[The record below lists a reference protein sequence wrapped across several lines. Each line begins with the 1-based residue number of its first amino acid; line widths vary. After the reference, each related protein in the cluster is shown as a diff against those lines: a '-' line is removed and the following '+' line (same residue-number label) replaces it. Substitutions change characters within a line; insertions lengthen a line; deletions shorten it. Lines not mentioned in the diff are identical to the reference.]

1 MDRMPQR
8 RRRPSE
14 WRRIREVFLGRRAS
28 YDSAEVTSLLGI
40 DATAVR
46 QAIDEGTITAVPDG
60 ASLRIAWED
69 VVALG
74 LEHRWTV
81 RTLTAALRG
90 LHGAALP
97 PLVRAVAGRVVLP
110 RHQWQI
116 LRFLAARQTR
126 AERREI
132 TASDLLEEAVSTALL
147 TRIDDWEPLERSL
160 PGVRAAAAWPS
171 AD

>member
-1 MDRMPQR
+1 MNRMPQR
-8 RRRPSE
+8 RRTSAE
-14 WRRIREVFLGRRAS
+14 WKRIRELFVRRRDA
-28 YDSAEVTSLLGI
+28 YAPGEAAALAGIPPAAIGKAIAEGI
-40 DATAVR
+40 VGPTAGG
-46 QAIDEGTITAVPDG
+46 AIP
-60 ASLRIAWED
+60 WED

-74 LEHRWTV
+74 LEHRWTI
-81 RTLTAALRG
+81 RTLTEALQGRDR
-90 LHGAALP
+90 AALP

-110 RHQWQI
+110 RYQWQI
-116 LRFLAARQTR
+116 LHFLAASRTR

-147 TRIDDWEPLERSL
+147 TRDQDWERLEAAL